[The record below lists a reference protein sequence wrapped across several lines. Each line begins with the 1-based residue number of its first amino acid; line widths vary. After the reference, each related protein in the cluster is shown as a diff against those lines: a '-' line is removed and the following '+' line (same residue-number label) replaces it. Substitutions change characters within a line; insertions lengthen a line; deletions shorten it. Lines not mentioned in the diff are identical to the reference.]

1 MHTFPDRYSD
11 TDCRSTQQ
19 RGTKPGPRLA
29 RRRFSLSLLGL
40 TLIGRNINAW
50 AQSDAGY
57 PSRPVEIILPFSA
70 GSAAD
75 AISRL
80 CAQAL
85 SQKFGQSFI
94 VENVAGAG
102 GVIGTGKVAHL
113 PPDGYNLV
121 VASAATV
128 VMAPFLYH
136 KLPYDPARLVPI
148 GTMGDSPVVVTIPAK
163 SKIHTLAEL
172 VAAAKAAPGKLS
184 FGSGGSGS
192 AAHIAG
198 EMFQWKTGTHFT
210 HVPYRGVGAAVPD
223 LVAGRINALFSSYPS
238 VRAMVQAGS
247 LRVLAVASHQR
258 SDLVGMNIPTA
269 AEAGVKGYI
278 QSAWN
283 GLMGP
288 AGLPAG
294 IVDKLNAALNE
305 ILHDPA
311 TVKRLAG
318 MGMVP
323 IPGTPA
329 ELAKRIADET
339 AEMRALTKIVKITK
353 N

>member
-1 MHTFPDRYSD
+1 MNTLPACFKGASCH
-11 TDCRSTQQ
+11 STQCNANQ
-19 RGTKPGPRLA
+19 DPRLA
-29 RRRFSLSLLGL
+29 RRRFSLSLLALG
-40 TLIGRNINAW
+40 LIGRNVAAL
-50 AQSDAGY
+50 AQSPADY
-57 PSRPVEIILPFSA
+57 PVRPVNIVLPFSA

-85 SQKFGQSFI
+85 AQKFGQSFI
-94 VENVAGAG
+94 VENIGGAG

-113 PPDGYNLV
+113 PADGYNLV

-128 VMAPFLYH
+128 VVAPFLFR
-136 KLPYDPARLVPI
+136 KLPYDPGRLVPI
-148 GTMGDSPVVVTIPAK
+148 ATMGDSPVVVVVPVK
-163 SKIHTLAEL
+163 SSIHTLAGL

-198 EMFQWKTGTHFT
+198 ELFQWKTGTRFT
-210 HVPYRGVGAAVPD
+210 HVPYRGVGASVPD
-223 LVAGRINALFSSYPS
+223 LVANRINVLFSSYPS

-247 LRVLAVASHQR
+247 LRVLAVASDKR
-258 SDLVGMNIPTA
+258 SELVGMNVPTA

-288 AGLPAG
+288 AGLPDD
-294 IVDKLNAALNE
+294 VVNKLNAALNE
-305 ILHDPA
+305 ILHTPA

-318 MGMVP
+318 MGMAP

-329 ELAKRIADET
+329 EFAKRIADET